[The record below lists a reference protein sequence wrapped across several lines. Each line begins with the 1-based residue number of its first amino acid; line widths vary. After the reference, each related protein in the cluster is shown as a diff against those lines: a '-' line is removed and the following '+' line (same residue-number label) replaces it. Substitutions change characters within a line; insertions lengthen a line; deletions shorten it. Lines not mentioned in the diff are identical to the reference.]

1 MKINMTTLKGI
12 VWKFKCLK
20 GAKIICFVKM
30 SVFSVL
36 PGQNAKKGV
45 NGTNYRCHWLMSR
58 IWWLYR
64 STLVISSPNWPL
76 EFGIRGTYKCG
87 NINATGNKF
96 MPHYQDLWWRLQV
109 LWVRDMCCIQNLKI
123 VLHSCQRHA
132 RGAKTSQA
140 YDKFQR
146 RILCWKV
153 VLLGTLATAAEP
165 WALAGAVRQC
175 SFVLIMTY
183 IWETAASVAPAVKI
197 LVDVWMSASMDSAI
211 FMKRIVIKV
220 SRVLTKPSN
229 NDVNNEKLGLRGLS
243 GAIWCQDMYGLPRKH
258 HNGDVI
264 MGAIASQITSLTIVY
279 STVYADADKKN
290 QSSAS
295 LVFVRGFTGDRWIPR
310 TNGQ

>member
-1 MKINMTTLKGI
+1 
-12 VWKFKCLK
+12 
-20 GAKIICFVKM
+20 
-30 SVFSVL
+30 
-36 PGQNAKKGV
+36 
-45 NGTNYRCHWLMSR
+45 
-58 IWWLYR
+58 
-64 STLVISSPNWPL
+64 
-76 EFGIRGTYKCG
+76 
-87 NINATGNKF
+87 

-109 LWVRDMCCIQNLKI
+109 LWVKDMCCIQNLKI
-123 VLHSCQRHA
+123 VLHSRQRHA

-146 RILCWKV
+146 RILCWKF

-165 WALAGAVRQC
+165 WALAGAVGQC

-197 LVDVWMSASMDSAI
+197 LVDVWMSASVDSAI

-258 HNGDVI
+258 PDIHYGDVI

-295 LVFVRGFTGDRWIPR
+295 LVFVRGIHRGPVNSPHKWPVTRKMLPVDDVIMCSVGPYHKWQCNVWNLNWINEWLHR
-310 TNGQ
+310 MNKI